1 MGVLVFFATGAMAFN
16 VAAPARPS
24 TQLFLKSQAIPFL
37 TCPPKLDGTMV
48 GDVGFDPLEL
58 SEIQEDLLY
67 SRAAEL
73 KHGRIAMLATVGFVV
88 EEYFRLPG
96 EAYSNPDP
104 IGAIKTAGF
113 GPNIQIFL
121 GIAIVEFITLKN
133 SYGEDGE
140 PGDFGWDPAM
150 LLNNKTPEEIKDFKY
165 SEIINGRL
173 AMMGFLGQ
181 LVQTLYFHKPLF
193 SIY

>member
-1 MGVLVFFATGAMAFN
+1 MGLFFLVATGASAFN
-16 VAAPARPS
+16 VAAPARPA
-24 TQLFLKSQAIPFL
+24 TQLNLKSQAIPFL
-37 TCPPKLDGTMV
+37 TCPPKLDGTLV
-48 GDVGFDPLEL
+48 GDVGFDPLQL
-58 SEIQEDLLY
+58 SDIQEDLVY

-88 EEYFRLPG
+88 EEYIRLPG
-96 EAYSNPDP
+96 DAYSNPDP

-121 GIAIVEFITLKN
+121 GIAIVELITLKN
-133 SYGEDGE
+133 SYGDDGE
-140 PGDFGWDPAM
+140 PGDFGWDPAQ
-150 LLNNKTPEEIKDFKY
+150 LLSNKTPEQIKDFKY

-193 SIY
+193 SVF